1 MSGHL
6 LKEVT
11 IPIFSGFIGYA
22 TNWSGVW
29 MLFNPLEFKGVRLPG
44 LRPLAHVLPRRI
56 QQIPGV
62 MQGGVGWQGIIPSRA
77 AKMGSIAVDKG
88 IAKVGSPGEFY
99 EQLEPERIAE
109 QILLSSRSDMRQL
122 VDRIMER
129 EHPQLWHDLPARV
142 REAVH
147 ERVQEQLPDI
157 VRQVTARI
165 GDNIDDLLDV
175 KLMVIRHIEA
185 HPELANRIFLDVGKN
200 ELDFIVRFGGVF
212 GFVCG
217 FPLILITNAYPHWWV
232 LPVLGTIVGYTTNWL
247 AIWMIFEP
255 NDPRR
260 VWRWTMQ
267 GLFLKRQPEVSQV
280 YATIIADDI
289 VTVRNIGNELLHG
302 PRSDRTRAMIQNA
315 LRPAV
320 DRATGSVQPLVRLA
334 VGPREYDAIRDSL
347 AKEAVEYTITPL
359 QDETFNREQSRNVRE
374 LIGSRIKQ
382 MSSEDFAELL
392 RSGMREDEWLLVL
405 HGAVL
410 GFGAGVIHLAL
421 FGV

>member
-29 MLFNPLEFKGVRLPG
+29 MLFNPLQFKGFRLPG

-88 IAKVGSPGEFY
+88 IAKVGSPSDFY
-99 EQLEPERIAE
+99 ERLEPQKIAE
-109 QILLSSRSDMRQL
+109 QILVTSRRDMREL

-129 EHPQLWHDLPARV
+129 EHPQLWHDLPPRV

-147 ERVQEQLPDI
+147 ERVQEQLPEI
-157 VRQVTARI
+157 VQEVTERI
-165 GDNIDDLLDV
+165 GRNIDDLLDV
-175 KLMVIRHIEA
+175 KLMVIRHVEQ
-185 HPELANRIFLDVGKN
+185 HPELMNRVFLDVGKK

-217 FPLILITNAYPHWWV
+217 FPLILITNAFPHWYV
-232 LPVLGTIVGYTTNWL
+232 LPVLGTIVGYVTNWL

-260 VWRWTMQ
+260 IGPWRLQ
-267 GLFLKRQPEVSQV
+267 GLFLKRQYQVADV
-280 YATIIADDI
+280 YASIVADNI

-302 PRSDRTRAMIQNA
+302 PRADRTRAMIQSA

-320 DRATGSVQPLVRLA
+320 DRATGAVQPLVRMA

-347 AKEAVEYTITPL
+347 AEEGVDYTITPL
-359 QDETFNREQSRNVRE
+359 QDEQFNREQSRNIRTLIADRVRE
-374 LIGSRIKQ
+374 
-382 MSSEDFAELL
+382 MSSKDFAELL

-410 GFGAGVIHLAL
+410 GFGAGVIHLAI